1 MKLRVMAR
9 LIEIQRV
16 LVRHGL
22 DEFVRETHLYRPLRF
37 VFLASPWTWLERR
50 KQAPRAERLRLAL
63 EELGPIFIK
72 FGQALSTRR
81 DLLPPDIAVELAK
94 LQDRVPP
101 FDNATARA
109 IIEKSL
115 GKPVTEAFASF
126 EEQPLAAASIAQV
139 HAATLHPTSGAAP
152 GAATQP
158 GAEVI
163 IKVLRP
169 GMRETI
175 SRDLE
180 VMHELARLAK
190 ANSPE
195 ARRLRV
201 DEIVDEY
208 EKTILDELDLMRE
221 AANASQLKRNFEG
234 SSLLHVPAVYWDLC
248 RIDVMVMERIRGV
261 TISDMDTL
269 RARGA
274 NIAMLAQN
282 GVKIFFTQV
291 FRHNFFH
298 ADMHPGN
305 IFVLIDDPA
314 NPRYAAIDFGIVGT
328 LDIRDQHY
336 LAENFLAVFDRDY
349 RRVAELHVQSGWVPP
364 DTRVDEME
372 SAIRTVLEPIFDRP
386 LKDISFGTILL
397 RLFDISRRFDMRI
410 QPQLILL
417 QKTLLNIDGL
427 GLHLNP
433 EIDIWQTAA
442 PILREWMSDRIS
454 PRAQAKHIRR
464 NLPDILTS
472 LHALPSLMKV
482 AVQQAEDGKLALGVR
497 SEEITALRREMQE
510 SEQRRNRTLIGTALG
525 FGSLLWIGFGL
536 PPGLVG
542 WLLLLASAVVL
553 WRARRP

>member
-109 IIEKSL
+109 IIERSL

-139 HAATLHPTSGAAP
+139 HAATLHPTSCAAP

-417 QKTLLNIDGL
+417 QKTLLNIEGL
-427 GLHLNP
+427 GRDLYP
-433 EIDIWQTAA
+433 ELDIWQTAA

-454 PRAQAKHIRR
+454 PRAQLKHVRR

-510 SEQRRNRTLIGTALG
+510 SEQRRNRTLVGTALG

-542 WLLLLASAVVL
+542 WLLLLAAAVVL